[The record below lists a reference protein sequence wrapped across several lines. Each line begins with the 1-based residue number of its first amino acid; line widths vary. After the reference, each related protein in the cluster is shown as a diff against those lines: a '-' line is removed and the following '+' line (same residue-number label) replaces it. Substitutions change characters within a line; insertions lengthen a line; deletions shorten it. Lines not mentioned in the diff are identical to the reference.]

1 LEEEEE
7 QQVYSMRDLVFNL
20 SSKYLSNNFNN
31 PRVMSHLMLFQ
42 ALELLLLPL
51 EGSNSSS
58 SLLELV
64 LLEELHLFHHL
75 VTMVS
80 VLEVEQ
86 CLKWVLL

>member
-1 LEEEEE
+1 
-7 QQVYSMRDLVFNL
+7 MRDLVFSNH
-20 SSKYLSNNFNN
+20 SNNFLSNNFNN

-64 LLEELHLFHHL
+64 LPEELHLFHHL
-75 VTMVS
+75 VTMVLVS
-80 VLEVEQ
+80 EVEQ
-86 CLKWVLL
+86 CLKWVLLLEAEIKH

>member
-1 LEEEEE
+1 
-7 QQVYSMRDLVFNL
+7 
-20 SSKYLSNNFNN
+20 
-31 PRVMSHLMLFQ
+31 MLFQ

-75 VTMVS
+75 VTMVLVS
-80 VLEVEQ
+80 EVEQ